1 MWGPNANRRGKF
13 LKLLGMVTANG
24 HFSALG
30 RPPDGRNAVLVAV
43 NLDPWRA
50 IETELEI
57 PLWRF
62 GLQDEAAIGAED
74 LMRGQSLIFH
84 GKRQRVRLDPSDL
97 PFAIW
102 RLDNPGGRRYGQAP

>member
-1 MWGPNANRRGKF
+1 VLYYAK
-13 LKLLGMVTANG
+13 TT
-24 HFSALG
+24 
-30 RPPDGRNAVLVAV
+30 PDGRNTLLVAV
-43 NLDPWRA
+43 SLDPRRA

-62 GLQDEAAIGAED
+62 GLPDEAWIGAED
-74 LMRGQSLIFH
+74 LMRAQSLIFY

-102 RLDNPGGRRYGQAP
+102 RLNNPGRRRYGPAP